1 MSRLSKLFLDE
12 LGDILHVEELLQ
24 KALPKMRD
32 AAEGPELKKLI
43 SNHLTQTQNQSTRL
57 QKVFAIFELPAREK
71 KCEAMLGLLVEC
83 QQLIQRSKPSPTLDA
98 ALVCALQKIESY
110 EAISYRSLASWA
122 KLLGEKEAAKHL
134 AATLTEEES
143 ALERLTALAP
153 EFDKKALEDT
163 GESSSAPPPAPAKT
177 RSPVPAY

>member
-32 AAEGPELKKLI
+32 AAEAADLKKLI
-43 SNHLTQTQNQSTRL
+43 SNHLTQTQNQATRL
-57 QKVFAIFELPAREK
+57 QKVFALFELPAREK

-143 ALERLTALAP
+143 AFERLSSMAAD
-153 EFDKKALEDT
+153 FDKRASEDT
-163 GESSSAPPPAPAKT
+163 GESVSTPSAAPVKSRA
-177 RSPVPAY
+177 PVPAF